1 MQFYTRGI
9 ETNRAFVAFD
19 NIQHISWSHV
29 DYDNVEVKIYSSNP
43 SAIIQK
49 MPSGDFLNFLN
60 SYKEYMGCV

>member
-1 MQFYTRGI
+1 MKLYNKGI
-9 ETNRAFVAFD
+9 ETKRAFIAFD

-29 DYDNVEVKIYSSNP
+29 DYDNVEVKIYSSAS

-49 MPSGDFLNFLN
+49 MPSGDFLIFLN

>member
-1 MQFYTRGI
+1 MKLYNKGI
-9 ETNRAFVAFD
+9 ETKRAFIAFD

-29 DYDNVEVKIYSSNP
+29 DYDNVEVKIFFCF

-49 MPSGDFLNFLN
+49 MPSGDFLIFLN